1 MTPDMTQITE
11 ETRCAYRYAGGDPN
25 NAMWLW
31 EYHNGHRRKI
41 PKGDNQNFD
50 VTPAERF
57 LQIAAILK
65 IHGPQTAM
73 QISEHMQI
81 DRSNV
86 SNWLFRM
93 HTNGVVN
100 RKRRPNMGSG
110 GYVLIYSAKPTP
122 RAARVAKTKKHAST
136 GQNTG
141 VSYDADTGPDGAVV
155 TVEVLG
161 KAGV

>member
-31 EYHNGHRRKI
+31 EYHNGHRRGL

-50 VTPAERF
+50 VTRAERF
-57 LQIAAILK
+57 SQIAAILK
-65 IHGPQTAM
+65 IHGPQTAV

-81 DRSNV
+81 DKSNV

-122 RAARVAKTKKHAST
+122 RAARVAKTKQHAST
-136 GQNTG
+136 GQNMG
-141 VSYDADTGPDGAVV
+141 VSYDA
-155 TVEVLG
+155 E
-161 KAGV
+161 